1 MDPSLKKQCCW
12 TNRHVKKS
20 FWTRIDISSTV
31 IMSYWAWISVQNW
44 LNHVILKSLCF
55 WRGLGRTV
63 QYQHYGCTWW
73 HDSLSSFLDLCFL
86 GLHRQHCWLNKLSSL
101 LYKSCLTPGSWSHHG
116 QAIVWNIFWNLLFPG
131 SAQIDL
137 FQVLTKV
144 PESLQ
149 L

>member
-63 QYQHYGCTWW
+63 SALRLYLVTVCPAFWI
-73 HDSLSSFLDLCFL
+73 CFL

-101 LYKSCLTPGSWSHHG
+101 LYKSCLTPGTWSHHG

-131 SAQIDL
+131 SAQKDL
-137 FQVLTKV
+137 FHQVLTKV

-149 L
+149 F

>member
-31 IMSYWAWISVQNW
+31 ILSYWAWISVQNW

-63 QYQHYGCTWW
+63 SALRLYLVT
-73 HDSLSSFLDLCFL
+73 SLSRFLDLFL
-86 GLHRQHCWLNKLSSL
+86 RPAQAALLVEQAVVFALQILPDPRHLISPWPNNSLKHFLELVRVFVMVSLGAPTQDIVLLDGL
-101 LYKSCLTPGSWSHHG
+101 
-116 QAIVWNIFWNLLFPG
+116 A
-131 SAQIDL
+131 
-137 FQVLTKV
+137 
-144 PESLQ
+144 
-149 L
+149 